1 MMETHL
7 AYPLLAYYR
16 SQHLGQNWLSALT
29 AIVDTSAVVL
39 AAVDETTG
47 DMRAAD
53 LTFRVGRHALADLA
67 HQLAEGRTGPAR
79 DFGDDDAVRLRGLL
93 ESSGQP
99 LVPVGTCTERLAQL
113 RSEYEAN
120 AIALS
125 TQLALRLPPWR
136 PDEQALARR
145 ALAPA
150 YRR

>member
-1 MMETHL
+1 
-7 AYPLLAYYR
+7 
-16 SQHLGQNWLSALT
+16 
-29 AIVDTSAVVL
+29 
-39 AAVDETTG
+39 
-47 DMRAAD
+47 MRAAD

-67 HQLAEGRTGPAR
+67 HQLAEGRTGAAR
-79 DFGDDDAVRLRGLL
+79 EFADGDAARLRGLL
-93 ESSGQP
+93 ESSGLP
-99 LVPVGTCTERLAQL
+99 LVSIEMCRERLAQL

-125 TQLALRLPPWR
+125 AQLALRLPPWR